1 MTTRRNVLAAASGAA
16 VAAAVVPGR
25 AAAGGHQPSSW
36 VGTWAAVP
44 TAVPPSNI
52 TVLQDQTV
60 RMVLHPSIGGDQLRV
75 RLSNEFGEQP
85 LAIAEAH
92 IAHRAG
98 TGASTDTVPGTDRR
112 LTFGG
117 RSSVVL
123 PAGTPL
129 ISDAVRLRVSADT
142 ELVVSLYVQ
151 QRTPVTTLAAF
162 AFQDTV
168 IAAGNVTAARHV
180 TATTTLQQW
189 FFLSG
194 VSVAAAGDA

>member
-60 RMVLHPSIGGDQLRV
+60 RMVLHPSISGSELRV

-98 TGASTDTVPGTDRR
+98 TCQENNGGFDRQPNRQHSSQRFLPRQDFGCWQALRSQKHDDEQEQHHDRARIDCDLRHRDERSTQQQIEDRHCDE
-112 LTFGG
+112 
-117 RSSVVL
+117 V
-123 PAGTPL
+123 
-129 ISDAVRLRVSADT
+129 
-142 ELVVSLYVQ
+142 
-151 QRTPVTTLAAF
+151 
-162 AFQDTV
+162 
-168 IAAGNVTAARHV
+168 
-180 TATTTLQQW
+180 
-189 FFLSG
+189 
-194 VSVAAAGDA
+194 